1 MKIQPKDAPKPATKV
16 EEPAVEK
23 ERTAPE
29 GVVFGAH
36 TDPKVVAKILEA
48 AKEND
53 GRGTSY
59 KRDNFQTWEGFC
71 EWKRQR
77 CLAKSARFAAE
88 ANDWEL
94 RKKGEALGSVAKK
107 QSRIEKLK
115 AQLAKLEQ
123 ELSGSAKA

>member
-1 MKIQPKDAPKPATKV
+1 MKIQPKAATAPVAIAPGKTA
-16 EEPAVEK
+16 EEPSEK
-23 ERTAPE
+23 SAPV

-36 TDPKVVAKILEA
+36 TDAKVLAKIVEA
-48 AKEND
+48 AKKNE

-77 CLAKSARFAAE
+77 CLAKSARMAAE
-88 ANDWEL
+88 ANEWEL
-94 RKKGEALGSVAKK
+94 RKKGEGLGSVAKK

-123 ELSGSAKA
+123 ELAGA